1 MFVCTVGKLGNELR
15 FLLMLPT
22 PGLKNESLNS
32 CSSKGI
38 CSMIGLEDG
47 LDGLGDGARGGAI
60 SWESNIGWS
69 LKRPEFSFSI

>member
-15 FLLMLPT
+15 FLLLLTT
-22 PGLKNESLNS
+22 PGLKNESSLNS

-47 LDGLGDGARGGAI
+47 LDGLGDGD
-60 SWESNIGWS
+60 
-69 LKRPEFSFSI
+69 